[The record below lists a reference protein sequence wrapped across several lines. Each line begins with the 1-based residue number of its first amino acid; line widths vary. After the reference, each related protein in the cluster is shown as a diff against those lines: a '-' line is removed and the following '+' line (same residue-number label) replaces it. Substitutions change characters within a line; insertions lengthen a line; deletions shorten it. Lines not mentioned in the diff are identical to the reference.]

1 MDRKKLIDY
10 LPPFIQQFIEMQK
23 IMEAANIST
32 DEIDRNIEGTW
43 NNAFILDADEIG
55 ISKYEEFLSIAPLP
69 SDTLEDRRLR
79 VLTAWNTDNKFT
91 LNTLKRR
98 LEQRC
103 GKDNYKICEDTDLIN
118 YFIHIAINSNNI
130 SIPILKDYLEVWLP
144 ANLQRYYEFD
154 FKDKKEAF
162 YAFISV
168 FRNLS
173 SYRTE
178 EISSE
183 NLPEWYADDENNMLL
198 DDEGNII
205 ITEG

>member
-1 MDRKKLIDY
+1 MDRKRLIDY

-168 FRNLS
+168 FRNLL